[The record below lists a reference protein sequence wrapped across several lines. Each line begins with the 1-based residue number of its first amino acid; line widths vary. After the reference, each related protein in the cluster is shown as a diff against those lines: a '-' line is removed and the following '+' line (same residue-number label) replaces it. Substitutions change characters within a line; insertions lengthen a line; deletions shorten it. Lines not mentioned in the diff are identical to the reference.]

1 MSKKVNLD
9 VSQKVDIT
17 CRRGDTFTLSLT
29 FNDSDGNPIELLTEG
44 YSFLMQV
51 RKRSRNDGS
60 IGLILGTAN
69 IGVQSPNNFEPIE
82 VDDLGRATITA
93 SASTMRNV
101 PSGVYVYDIQQI
113 VDNVHT
119 TVLNGTFKVNEDVSE
134 ALS

>member
-17 CRRGDTFTLSLT
+17 CKRGDTFVLSLT
-29 FNDSDGNPIELLTEG
+29 FSDSSGSPLQLETDGYE
-44 YSFLMQV
+44 FLMQV
-51 RKRSRNDGS
+51 RKRAKNDGAT
-60 IGLILGTAN
+60 GLILGTAN
-69 IGVQSPNNFEPIE
+69 IGVQSANNFEPIE

-101 PSGVYVYDIQQI
+101 PSGVYVYDIQHI

-134 ALS
+134 AVS

>member
-1 MSKKVNLD
+1 
-9 VSQKVDIT
+9 
-17 CRRGDTFTLSLT
+17 
-29 FNDSDGNPIELLTEG
+29 
-44 YSFLMQV
+44 MQV

-69 IGVQSPNNFEPIE
+69 IGVQSANNFEPIE